1 MLLWA
6 VAIYAAAF
14 SLLCEL
20 TQKTT
25 FAHVAIFAYI
35 AGGEKGTFRGVL
47 GMHKHDDRDII
58 RYR

>member
-6 VAIYAAAF
+6 VAICGSLF
-14 SLLCEL
+14 SFIALSR
-20 TQKTT
+20 KTI

-47 GMHKHDDRDII
+47 GMHKHDNRDII